1 MEGSLAKCVRA
12 LTFHVFSL
20 DAIQFAGEKAA
31 ENTNRW
37 GWRCQRRNN
46 RYVASGPMQRSCAPK
61 SFHGSLSIRII
72 GLLKTC
78 CPGRREEE
86 AKIQTW
92 NPCVKRNK
100 KIPEEHRA
108 SHPESSVLSLGRSLC
123 LFATLLV
130 IHCSFNWSC
139 LQQVREI
146 SNEVS
151 PEPFRYT
158 AESLLAIQEATED
171 FLVHLFEDCNLCAI
185 HAKRVTIMPK
195 DLQLARRIRGPIYGV
210 SAY

>member
-1 MEGSLAKCVRA
+1 MARRLQGRQSRKGKKPQKTPAKQPLGIAVGPTVR
-12 LTFHVFSL
+12 
-20 DAIQFAGEKAA
+20 K
-31 ENTNRW
+31 
-37 GWRCQRRNN
+37 QRRYKPGTLALKEI
-46 RYVASGPMQRSCAPK
+46 RKFQKSTELLIRKAP
-61 SFHGSLSIRII
+61 FCRL
-72 GLLKTC
+72 
-78 CPGRREEE
+78 
-86 AKIQTW
+86 
-92 NPCVKRNK
+92 
-100 KIPEEHRA
+100 
-108 SHPESSVLSLGRSLC
+108 
-123 LFATLLV
+123 
-130 IHCSFNWSC
+130 
-139 LQQVREI
+139 VREI

>member
-1 MEGSLAKCVRA
+1 MSRKLQGKHQRKGKKKPRKESAKFVDADGSPDRKRRRYKPGTLALKEIRKFQKSTE
-12 LTFHVFSL
+12 LL
-20 DAIQFAGEKAA
+20 IRKAPFC
-31 ENTNRW
+31 R
-37 GWRCQRRNN
+37 
-46 RYVASGPMQRSCAPK
+46 
-61 SFHGSLSIRII
+61 L
-72 GLLKTC
+72 
-78 CPGRREEE
+78 
-86 AKIQTW
+86 
-92 NPCVKRNK
+92 
-100 KIPEEHRA
+100 
-108 SHPESSVLSLGRSLC
+108 
-123 LFATLLV
+123 
-130 IHCSFNWSC
+130 
-139 LQQVREI
+139 VREI